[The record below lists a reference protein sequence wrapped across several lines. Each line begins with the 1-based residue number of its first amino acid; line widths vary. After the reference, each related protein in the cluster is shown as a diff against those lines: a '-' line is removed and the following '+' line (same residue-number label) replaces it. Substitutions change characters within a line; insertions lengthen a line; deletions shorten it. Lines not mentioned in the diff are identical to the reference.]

1 MDFDFSDE
9 QHAFRAKAAAYIKQV
24 GAKPGIAY
32 KPTFNAGYADTA
44 DRKEFMKDLGR
55 GGYLGLSWPVEV
67 GGKGMDGVYD
77 YLLTEELAYQGMP
90 GSGKGIGIIGKTLLR
105 RGSPEQQARFL
116 PKILKA
122 EIDWAIGYSEPD
134 AGSDLGALKLKA
146 VRDGDGWR
154 LNGQKRFSSSAHF
167 AEWYFLMARTH
178 PDRPKHK
185 GITLF
190 MVEMNAPGIQV
201 NPMWTIDGHRT
212 NEVFLDDVWI
222 PDSQVVGEPGQAFYY
237 VAEALDFERH
247 VLFPLGPIQKLSEIF
262 LDWINTATIDGEPV
276 RDRPEARRLAGKIAR
291 GLEVCRLQGLSVL
304 AADDP
309 GVATIRSSMNKIAMS
324 EYGRYLAD
332 AALEMMGPGAWL
344 NDDDPDAPAGGLF
357 ARARVAGGIWIIG
370 AGSNE
375 IQRNIIARRGL
386 GLPV

>member
-1 MDFDFSDE
+1 MDFDFSE
-9 QHAFRAKAAAYIKQV
+9 EEHAFRARAAAYIKQI
-24 GAKPGIAY
+24 GSKPGVAY
-32 KPTFNAGYADTA
+32 KPTFNSGYADTP
-44 DRKEFMKDLGR
+44 DRKQFMKDLAR
-55 GGYLGLSWPVEV
+55 GGYLGLSWPEEV

-90 GSGKGIGIIGKTLLR
+90 GSGKGVGIIGKTLLR
-105 RGSPEQQARFL
+105 RGSKEQQERFL
-116 PKILKA
+116 PKILNA

-134 AGSDLGALKLKA
+134 AGSDLGSLKLKA
-146 VRDGDGWR
+146 VRDGEGWR

-190 MVEMNAPGIQV
+190 MVEMNHPGIQV

-222 PDSQVVGEPGQAFYY
+222 PDSQVIGEPGQAFYY

-247 VLFPLGPIQKLSEIF
+247 VLFPLGPIQKLSEIL

-276 RDRPEARRLAGKIAR
+276 RERPEAKRLAARIAR

-304 AADDP
+304 AAENP
-309 GVATIRSSMNKIAMS
+309 AVATIRSSMNKIAMS

-332 AALEMMGPGAWL
+332 QALELMGPGSWL
-344 NDDDPDAPAGGLF
+344 TDDDPDAPAGGLY
-357 ARARVAGGIWIIG
+357 ARARIAVVIWIIG

>member
-1 MDFDFSDE
+1 MDFDFSE
-9 QHAFRAKAAAYIKQV
+9 EEHAFRKKAGEYIAKI
-24 GAKPGIAY
+24 AKPGVAY
-32 KPTFNAGYADTA
+32 KPTFNSGYADTP
-44 DRKEFMKDLGR
+44 DRKQFMRDLAK
-55 GGYLGLSWPVEV
+55 GGYLGLSWPEEY
-67 GGKGMDGVYD
+67 GGKGMDPVYD

-90 GSGKGIGIIGKTLLR
+90 GSGKGVGIIGKTLLR
-105 RGSPEQQARFL
+105 RGSKEQQERFL
-116 PKILKA
+116 PQILNA

-134 AGSDLGALKLKA
+134 AGSDLGSLKLKA

-190 MVEMNAPGIQV
+190 MVEMDHPGIQV

-212 NEVFLDDVWI
+212 NEVFLDDVWV

-247 VLFPLGPIQKLSEIF
+247 VLFPLGPIQRLSEIF
-262 LDWINTATIDGEPV
+262 LEWLNTATIDGEPV
-276 RDRPEARRLAGKIAR
+276 RDRPEAKRLAGKIAR

-309 GVATIRSSMNKIAMS
+309 KVATIRSSMNKIAMS
-324 EYGRYLAD
+324 EFGRALAD
-332 AALEMMGPGAWL
+332 EALEMMGPGAWL
-344 NDDDPDAPAGGLF
+344 SDSDPDAPAGGLY
-357 ARARVAGGIWIIG
+357 ARAQIAVVIWIIG